1 MVEVQLPLLLPMGS
15 TTMIMADT
23 SKSDCLVYS
32 DYWCLV
38 CSQQG
43 YDMSYG
49 MYPTQ
54 GGMGMGTYHQ
64 TPSNYGPSRGGY
76 GGMDKDKERG
86 GASGHGG
93 YHPYRR

>member
-1 MVEVQLPLLLPMGS
+1 
-15 TTMIMADT
+15 
-23 SKSDCLVYS
+23 
-32 DYWCLV
+32 
-38 CSQQG
+38 
-43 YDMSYG
+43 MSYG